1 MCLLIFILFASIH
14 RLPYPFQ
21 LLSARVWYVIWLILS
36 HKFFS
41 SSHLQFSIS
50 SPMSRYQSTNVR
62 RHIELLMIFYGSI
75 TYTPSIYLFEFDQF
89 RSNENR
95 IYVSVSVSLSVC
107 VCALNSC
114 SSKLKLFPLVRL
126 AKRIQSKWQID
137 VDGFPPTVNVVV
149 VYWTIEKNG
158 KAKN

>member
-107 VCALNSC
+107 VCVCAELLFKQAEVVSIGSAGKTNSIKVTNWC
-114 SSKLKLFPLVRL
+114 GWFSP
-126 AKRIQSKWQID
+126 
-137 VDGFPPTVNVVV
+137 
-149 VYWTIEKNG
+149 YC
-158 KAKN
+158 